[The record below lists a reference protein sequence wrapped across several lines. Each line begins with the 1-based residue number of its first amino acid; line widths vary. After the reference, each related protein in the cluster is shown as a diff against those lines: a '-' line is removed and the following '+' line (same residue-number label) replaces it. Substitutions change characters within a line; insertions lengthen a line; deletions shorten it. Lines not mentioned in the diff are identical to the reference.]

1 MFGIVR
7 VCGCKSMPV
16 AGEGTHVN
24 CIARRAV
31 IMAQL
36 RGKSCGTIRQ
46 ASVGAKTRSA
56 GQFQVSVFLWK
67 KTKRNRLSTEVGRP
81 LKTVEFGNVAK
92 EDEMFCKWKNPYFS
106 TVSSILWKTKTQK
119 KGWMRADSF
128 PQLEGLKFQLCTG
141 LSTVSTD
148 RPRRRKRKRRNE
160 TKQDRI
166 CISWI
171 RLQFSTRLFK
181 IKRGIGRFAGYIV
194 R

>member
-16 AGEGTHVN
+16 AGKGTHVN

-67 KTKRNRLSTEVGRP
+67 KTEKEQVIHKGTA
-81 LKTVEFGNVAK
+81 TVENSGIGK
-92 EDEMFCKWKNPYFS
+92 C
-106 TVSSILWKTKTQK
+106 K
-119 KGWMRADSF
+119 KGS
-128 PQLEGLKFQLCTG
+128 PK
-141 LSTVSTD
+141 VS
-148 RPRRRKRKRRNE
+148 
-160 TKQDRI
+160 
-166 CISWI
+166 
-171 RLQFSTRLFK
+171 
-181 IKRGIGRFAGYIV
+181 
-194 R
+194 